1 MIFLYS
7 TGSGGLSV
15 STFREVQDTDISN
28 NATGFAFI
36 SANRAWV
43 VPHQSKKASPEPPA
57 RRSISSSPR
66 RWCRCAQLGR
76 PTVLVA
82 LTSTELQHLPRT
94 RQPKLGPHFAHRR
107 LGLSGFVTMTNHL
120 SSRPQPKSESTARK
134 HLVGVPWPTI
144 DIRSLKTLVY
154 IELCCSLRGMGTCL
168 DVLPSQ
174 DCDVPSPFSTS

>member
-76 PTVLVA
+76 PTVFGGVDKHRIATSATNAATQIGPPLCTQEAWALRVCHNDKSPQ
-82 LTSTELQHLPRT
+82 LTSAAQI
-94 RQPKLGPHFAHRR
+94 
-107 LGLSGFVTMTNHL
+107 
-120 SSRPQPKSESTARK
+120 RK
-134 HLVGVPWPTI
+134 H
-144 DIRSLKTLVY
+144 
-154 IELCCSLRGMGTCL
+154 CSKAPGWGAMAYHRY
-168 DVLPSQ
+168 
-174 DCDVPSPFSTS
+174 